1 MAKQKITVDG
11 IDIRINDLDFI
22 SITDIAKRSSAN
34 KPAVTIQSWLRNQ
47 RTITF
52 LATWEQVHNP
62 NFKVSQMT
70 DFREQAADNRS
81 AITPKKYIEQTGA
94 IGITAKSGRYG
105 GTYTHSDIA
114 LNFCYWLSPEFQ
126 VYLAKEFQR
135 LKGDEARR
143 LGLEFDF
150 KRELSRVNYPLHTE
164 AIRTH
169 LLKGGKSTG
178 IVYASEADLL
188 NIAVFG
194 KTAKQWRMAYPEL
207 KGNIRDHASVEELM
221 ALSNIEYLNSKL
233 IQWGFT
239 NTQREETLT
248 EAAKELFEAYK
259 KTKAVERIKQKVKK
273 IGT

>member
-11 IDIRINDLDFI
+11 ISIRINDLDYI
-22 SITDIAKRSSAN
+22 SITDIAKKSSAN

-47 RTITF
+47 RTISF

-81 AITPKKYIEQTGA
+81 AITPKQYIEQTGA

-126 VYLAKEFQR
+126 VYLAKEFER
-135 LKGDEARR
+135 LKRDEARR
-143 LGLEFDF
+143 LGIEFDF
-150 KRELSRVNYPLHTE
+150 KRELTRINYPLHTE
-164 AIRTH
+164 AIKTH
-169 LLKGGKSTG
+169 LLSKGKSTG
-178 IVYASEADLL
+178 IIYASEADLL

-194 KTAKQWRMAYPEL
+194 KTAKQWRTANPDL
-207 KGNIRDHASVEELM
+207 KGNVRDYASIEELM
-221 ALSNIEYLNSKL
+221 ALSNIEYLNAKL
-233 IQWGFT
+233 IQWGF
-239 NTQREETLT
+239 NINQREETLT
-248 EAAKELFEAYK
+248 EAAQELFAVYK
-259 KTKAVERIKQKVKK
+259 KTKAVERIKKKVKK
-273 IGT
+273 IG